1 MRCEGWTWQAQFLVC
16 LQCGYWKDLLELL
29 DRLFVGE
36 EEWAARIEAQEKREK
51 GANHEARTAA
61 KKERLKEWR
70 TSLRSIKDADGRNAA
85 KAERAAANAGDLFI
99 HAWPPSADFLHM
111 HSASCA
117 ALRLHSTNATA
128 AYCLQRR

>member
-1 MRCEGWTWQAQFLVC
+1 MRCEAWTWQAQFLVC

-29 DRLFVGE
+29 DRLCVGE

-51 GANHEARTAA
+51 GANHEARKAA